1 MKRILTYFYITVM
14 MITLIIGWL
23 DIRRGIFEDKTKV
36 IISIGICMLILMIS
50 TVDKRA
56 KKR

>member
-1 MKRILTYFYITVM
+1 M

-23 DIRRGIFEDKTKV
+23 DIRRGVFDDKTKV

-50 TVDKRA
+50 AVGKEV
-56 KKR
+56 KKK

>member
-1 MKRILTYFYITVM
+1 MKKIFTYFYITVM

-23 DIRRGIFEDKTKV
+23 DIRRGVFDDKTKV

-50 TVDKRA
+50 AVGKEV
-56 KKR
+56 KKK